1 MTADMCSFRSCSPTR
16 TGVFGGLQWW
26 TIGNMWARWLA
37 LAATAW
43 TGGYAT
49 VYLILVHHDGNSP
62 VWWYVGLLAVGMVPL
77 IATAAGWLS
86 RPALI
91 ASAVALAFA
100 ALLGLLSIGLLLL
113 PSVVTAIVAASMMKH
128 TTRAAPE
135 PR

>member
-1 MTADMCSFRSCSPTR
+1 
-16 TGVFGGLQWW
+16 
-26 TIGNMWARWLA
+26 LA

-62 VWWYVGLLAVGMVPL
+62 AWWYVGLLAVSMVPL
-77 IATAAGWLS
+77 IARAAGWLS

-91 ASAVALAFA
+91 ASAVALALA
-100 ALLGLLSIGLLLL
+100 VLLGLLSIGLLLL
-113 PSVVTAIVAASMMKH
+113 PSVVTAIVAASMMKP